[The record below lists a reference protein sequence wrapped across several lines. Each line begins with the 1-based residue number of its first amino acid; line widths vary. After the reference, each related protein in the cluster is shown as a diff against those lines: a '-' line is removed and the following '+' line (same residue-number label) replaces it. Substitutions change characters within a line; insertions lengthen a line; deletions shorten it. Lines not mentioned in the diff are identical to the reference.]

1 MKLSCEKCRIRAT
14 LLCNRAGA
22 LATSSQLAARS
33 IELARREALLDAPRA
48 PGRAHRDQHSTDNH
62 RLVVNESARLCP
74 LRTGD
79 GLSRRTPSDPP
90 RACIEHPSASAIAD
104 DLEAGWRIGGGLC
117 ESVSRDAAE

>member
-1 MKLSCEKCRIRAT
+1 M
-14 LLCNRAGA
+14 A
-22 LATSSQLAARS
+22 LRLGVD
-33 IELARREALLDAPRA
+33 LFDAPRA
-48 PGRAHRDQHSTDNH
+48 PDWLIASSTAL
-62 RLVVNESARLCP
+62 RTTGCVVNESARLRP

-104 DLEAGWRIGGGLC
+104 DLEAGWRIGCGLC